1 MKVSSSNCIAD
12 RSARKGAMLAR
23 KRRDHVTLVARS
35 RDPNAAPVTP
45 RERVASASGAK
56 SRATL

>member
-1 MKVSSSNCIAD
+1 MKASSSNCITD

-23 KRRDHVTLVARS
+23 EWRDPVTLMARD